1 MPHGP
6 YAQATFE
13 DQFEDFTDQNTFV
26 SFRWEVPFDLTLT
39 RASVGTKDA
48 SAVAEDAYIVIT
60 KNISDVIVAPGPVAP
75 NRTLPVK
82 TDFIKGVD
90 LANIN
95 CKKGDTIIVC
105 LFVETLNTV
114 KRAKV
119 LLSYCCLLQRLG
131 LPPDYGYG
139 YSGPHP

>member
-6 YAQATFE
+6 YGQGSFE
-13 DQFEDFTDQNTFV
+13 DQFEEFTGQNTV
-26 SFRWEVPFDLTLT
+26 VTYSFEVPFDLVLV
-39 RASVGTKDA
+39 RASVGTKSET
-48 SAVAEDAYIVIT
+48 SALDDAYIAVS
-60 KNISDVIVAPGPVAP
+60 KNITTDIVPAGPSG

-82 TDFIKGVD
+82 TNFLKGVD

-95 CKKGDTIIVC
+95 CKKGDKITVC
-105 LFVETLNTV
+105 LFVEALNTV

-119 LLSYCCLLQRLG
+119 VLAYCCLLQRLG

-139 YSGPHP
+139 YAGPHP